1 MEDNL
6 IYLAIYV
13 GPILLYTIGT
23 FIHELKEGFYWS
35 DYFNSLVEC
44 APLLAYPYTLMMLYQ
59 IYHNYDTHPIEK
71 IATMAFLCIWLLIT
85 WWYRSDK
92 NSAYEKLERY
102 KKSKDTATEHINEQI
117 EKTKRDI
124 EWYKGEINNLTND
137 LPNEDFIDYEHP
149 SPYDIRIINNKN
161 KIEEYKENVHK
172 LEGELSAYSKT
183 LYEIER
189 INDNSKAMGWH
200 SN

>member
-6 IYLAIYV
+6 IYLAIYI
-13 GPILLYTIGT
+13 GPILLYMIGVL
-23 FIHELKEGFYWS
+23 IHELKNGFSWADYLGSLGEGS
-35 DYFNSLVEC
+35 
-44 APLLAYPYTLMMLYQ
+44 PLLAYPYTLMMLYQ

-71 IATMAFLCIWLLIT
+71 IATMVFLCIWLLIT

-102 KKSKDTATEHINEQI
+102 KKSKDTATEHINEHI
-117 EKTKRDI
+117 ARAKKDV
-124 EWYKGEINNLTND
+124 EWYKDEIENLKKKLTYNTFSD
-137 LPNEDFIDYEHP
+137 IDT
-149 SPYDIRIINNKN
+149 RKQ
-161 KIEEYKENVHK
+161 IEEYKENVHK
-172 LEGELSAYSKT
+172 LEGELIAYSKT

>member
-13 GPILLYTIGT
+13 GPILLYLIGVLIYT
-23 FIHELKEGFYWS
+23 LKNGFYWV
-35 DYFNSLVEC
+35 DYLNSLGEG

-59 IYHNYDTHPIEK
+59 IFHNYDTHPIEK
-71 IATMAFLCIWLLIT
+71 IATMVFLCIWLLIT

-92 NSAYEKLERY
+92 NSAYEKLEKY
-102 KKSKDTATEHINEQI
+102 QKSKNTATEHINEHI
-117 EKTKRDI
+117 TRTKERI
-124 EWYKGEINNLTND
+124 EWYKVEIKD
-137 LPNEDFIDYEHP
+137 LKKELPDKKFINYEQP
-149 SPYDIRIINNKN
+149 FDSDIRAIEIEN
-161 KIEEYKENVHK
+161 KIEEYKEDIHK
-172 LEGELSAYSKT
+172 LEGELIGYSKA